1 MDDELVLSWVEA
13 QVQTIVSALNKK
25 HLNPSGSA
33 TFQLVP
39 DWGPVAERER
49 AFALGA
55 ERLRAQVHRG
65 AKRTIPDRHKGVT
78 KG

>member
-1 MDDELVLSWVEA
+1 MGDELVRSWVEA

-25 HLNPSGSA
+25 HPNPSGSA

-49 AFALGA
+49 AFALVA
-55 ERLRAQVHRG
+55 ERLRARG
-65 AKRTIPDRHKGVT
+65 YIVAQSGPSLIVT
-78 KG
+78 NA